1 MKIDDIH
8 GNIVKINNECRLKKS
23 LQFDLKSA
31 VDKKKICLR
40 EEVPQTRKQPENCSD
55 TCQCQ
60 RNAL

>member
-40 EEVPQTRKQPENCSD
+40 EEVP
-55 TCQCQ
+55 
-60 RNAL
+60 